1 MKDPEL
7 ATYCDKVES
16 EFFRLKGRP
25 GMLSPADFAL
35 ASNWY
40 RSGLRLSVVLEGIAR
55 TFAERRG
62 SRDGGVEEVNSLA
75 FCEPFVERLAKERPS
90 F

>member
-1 MKDPEL
+1 MKDPQL
-7 ATYCDKVES
+7 ATYCDSIER

-35 ASNWY
+35 VGAWY
-40 RSGLRLSVVLEGIAR
+40 RSGLRLSIVLEGIAR
-55 TFAERRG
+55 AFAARRG
-62 SRDGGVEEVNSLA
+62 GRDRGVEEVNSLA
-75 FCEPFVERLAKERPS
+75 SCEPFVQRLAKERPS